1 MKSYNIIGPKIRRL
15 RHLNGLSQDAL
26 ATKLQI
32 LGMADATRGKISKIE
47 SRLIRVSDLDIFF
60 LSSALGV
67 PIEELYPSVLHDSAN
82 LHEVVQKLKESRYGI
97 A

>member
-1 MKSYNIIGPKIRRL
+1 MKIQNIIGPKIRRL
-15 RHLNGLSQDAL
+15 RALNGLTQNAL

-47 SRLIRVSDLDIFF
+47 SRLVWVSDLDIFF
-60 LSSALGV
+60 LSGALGV
-67 PIEELYPSVLHDSAN
+67 PMEELYPSVLHDSAN
-82 LHEVVQKLKESRYGI
+82 LHQAVQKLKESRYGI

>member
-1 MKSYNIIGPKIRRL
+1 MKAYNIIGPKIRRL

-32 LGMADATRGKISKIE
+32 LGMTDATRGKVSKIE
-47 SRLIRVSDLDIFF
+47 SRLVWVSDLDIFF

-67 PIEELYPSVLHDSAN
+67 PMEELYPSVLHDSAN
-82 LHEVVQKLKESRYGI
+82 LHEVVQRLKQSRYGV

>member
-1 MKSYNIIGPKIRRL
+1 MKIQNIIGPKIRRL

-47 SRLIRVSDLDIFF
+47 SRLVWVSDLDIFF
-60 LSSALGV
+60 LSGALGV
-67 PIEELYPSVLHDSAN
+67 PMEELYPSVLHDSAN
-82 LHEVVQKLKESRYGI
+82 LHQVVQKLKESRYGI